1 MFQTSIRWLIG
12 MMLIAPV
19 GATTFELTT
28 PDTQVVGHNIR
39 VFAEQEDT
47 LLDIARK
54 FGLGYQDIVGANP
67 DVDVWLPGEGTP
79 VILPTRYILPKGPRE
94 GIIINI
100 AELRLYY
107 FPKVK
112 EGEVAK
118 VITHPIGIGREGWA
132 TPLGKARITQKK
144 KDPSWTPPES
154 IRKEHEEKGDPL
166 PKVVPPGPE
175 NPLGAYAMRLSMPG
189 YLMHGTD
196 KPYGVGLRVSH
207 GCIRLYPEDIEAMFY
222 MTPSRT
228 PVEIQYQ
235 PQKAALLD
243 GKLLL
248 ESNSPHQDIDHRRAN
263 NMTPMVEAIL
273 AAQDFLPSTD
283 EWPIVESVVREQQG
297 VVSAL
302 GQTHKWVEDLWFL
315 HAGLN
320 AQQSSRVEAA
330 LVELDLTDMYLPI
343 SAAALEEH
351 LIGPFNSLEEAQLM
365 AKHIEHF
372 SGESIWVVQI
382 DEQNI

>member
-1 MFQTSIRWLIG
+1 
-12 MMLIAPV
+12 
-19 GATTFELTT
+19 
-28 PDTQVVGHNIR
+28 
-39 VFAEQEDT
+39 
-47 LLDIARK
+47 
-54 FGLGYQDIVGANP
+54 
-67 DVDVWLPGEGTP
+67 
-79 VILPTRYILPKGPRE
+79 
-94 GIIINI
+94 
-100 AELRLYY
+100 
-107 FPKVK
+107 
-112 EGEVAK
+112 
-118 VITHPIGIGREGWA
+118 
-132 TPLGKARITQKK
+132 
-144 KDPSWTPPES
+144 
-154 IRKEHEEKGDPL
+154 
-166 PKVVPPGPE
+166 
-175 NPLGAYAMRLSMPG
+175 
-189 YLMHGTD
+189 MHGTD

-222 MTPSRT
+222 MTPNRT

-243 GKLLL
+243 GALLL

-297 VVSAL
+297 VVNAL

-320 AQQSSRVEAA
+320 AKQAARVEAA
-330 LVELDLTDMYLPI
+330 LIEFDLTDMYLPI
-343 SAAALEEH
+343 SSAAIEEH

-365 AKHIEHF
+365 AKEIERF